1 MRKACIVFLVILL
14 LTSSAGCLSSSAQT
28 PSSSPVSN
36 SSTGTSSHFEQTK
49 RETSSV
55 HASIRVSI
63 VTSPINGTFS
73 GNLTAPAEIFGDVE
87 KFLEEM
93 NATLYSFEARIIGN
107 ESNSSI
113 TVYVLK
119 LVPPFIPKDF
129 EVTINAHPING
140 TTFVPYAWT
149 IPVFVEF
156 GNVTTTSYLKVSSG
170 NVIKGTGNLMESEL
184 DNLNGSTILTING
197 LRFVVLVSK
206 PGSYIFAVFHND
218 TEISSG
224 GMEVGR

>member
-1 MRKACIVFLVILL
+1 
-14 LTSSAGCLSSSAQT
+14 SSNAQT

-36 SSTGTSSHFEQTK
+36 SPTATSPHFGQTK
-49 RETSSV
+49 KETSSL
-55 HASIRVSI
+55 HVSI

-73 GNLTAPAEIFGDVE
+73 GNLTVPEEIFGKVE
-87 KFLEEM
+87 KFLEKM

-129 EVTINAHPING
+129 RVTINAHPVNG

-149 IPVFVEF
+149 IPVSVEF
-156 GNVTTTSYLKVSSG
+156 GNVTTTSYLEVSPG

-184 DNLNGSTILTING
+184 DSLNGSTILTING

-206 PGSYIFAVFHND
+206 PGSYIFAVFYND
-218 TEISSG
+218 TKISAG
-224 GMEVGR
+224 GMEVER